1 MVLGDTNVLLP
12 NSSPV
17 AASFTDSSVS
27 LVWNCAPEPGYTMST
42 LVAPAVYPIPL
53 PDTVI
58 PVTILVLKSTVANAV
73 APTPSPVMITSGGP
87 KYPLPPNVTI
97 ILSIFPLMIDG
108 YATAPLPLIRLIVG
122 S

>member
-1 MVLGDTNVLLP
+1 MGDTNVLLP
-12 NSSPV
+12 SSFPV

-42 LVAPAVYPIPL
+42 LVAPAVYPTPL
-53 PDTVI
+53 LDTVI
-58 PVTILVLKSTVANAV
+58 EVTMFVDKSTVANAV

-87 KYPLPPNVTI
+87 KYALPPNVTI